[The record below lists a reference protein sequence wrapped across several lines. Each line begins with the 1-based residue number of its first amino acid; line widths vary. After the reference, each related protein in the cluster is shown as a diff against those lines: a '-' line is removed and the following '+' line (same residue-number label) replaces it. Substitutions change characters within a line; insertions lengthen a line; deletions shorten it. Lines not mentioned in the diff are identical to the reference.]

1 LLTNHPHEY
10 DAIGGFLGGTSK
22 HLARTHVSGNSLI
35 RSQIITGSGATVKLY
50 TIEQVGADDE
60 FGQNVTKHILAD
72 ITEDFVVGIDID
84 EFWVMPKG
92 ISTFVEMI
100 AADNNHADVHYA
112 AWAMTANDGLDAQ
125 APPYPV
131 WQDKEYK
138 WMART
143 SAIEEFQPHDPRLK
157 HDGKKK
163 VKRYY
168 QGELLH
174 FWGRTFTD
182 PLLKGMTGNG
192 TQKGGEGPAN
202 TIELL
207 NKDLLPQRL
216 KLLAFLVIHPT
227 EKHMSFE
234 APLMK
239 VEKNLEMQ
247 YASVAF
253 NASLEQTQHIL
264 SKARQAYVAF
274 KGCLA
279 QQEGLSKVHQAIG
292 HPGGPSFM
300 QIASWLD
307 KIPCNGEM
315 KVA

>member
-1 LLTNHPHEY
+1 MKKN
-10 DAIGGFLGGTSK
+10 
-22 HLARTHVSGNSLI
+22 
-35 RSQIITGSGATVKLY
+35 GSRATIKLY
-50 TIEQVGADDE
+50 TIEKGGADDE
-60 FGQNVTKHILAD
+60 WGQDVTKHILAD

-143 SAIEEFQPHDPRLK
+143 SAIEEFQPHDPHLK

-163 VKRYY
+163 IKRYY

-182 PLLKGMTGNG
+182 PLLKGMTGTG

-207 NKDLLPQRL
+207 NKNLLPQRL
-216 KLLAFLVIHPT
+216 KLLAFLANHRG
-227 EKHMSFE
+227 EKHMSFDT
-234 APLMK
+234 PLLTRNG
-239 VEKNLEMQ
+239 NLENQ
-247 YASVAF
+247 YTSAAF
-253 NASLEQTQHIL
+253 NTTMEQTQQIL
-264 SKARQAYVAF
+264 NKARHTYLTF
-274 KGCLA
+274 KRCLA
-279 QQEGLSKVHQAIG
+279 QQMDLPIY
-292 HPGGPSFM
+292 PGDLDLIKIDKYLDNVCTSGAHGDAQLDVSDGDFSRSL
-300 QIASWLD
+300 ASIDDL
-307 KIPCNGEM
+307 E
-315 KVA
+315 